1 MSLQGPGG
9 DRNIVRNRH
18 LSPPSF
24 KLTAPVIT
32 GPTGPAPPS
41 PTATGPSATGPST
54 TGPALPGAT
63 GPGTP
68 GSDSPPGTPGSD
80 SPPGTPVGGPITI
93 DLAATGPAPPPLA
106 ATGPA
111 PPPPGATGPAPP
123 PLAATG
129 PAPPPAATGPTPPPP
144 AATGPTPPP
153 PGATGPT
160 PPPPGATG
168 PTPPPPPPGAT
179 GPSVATVVPIIQPTT
194 SMGPHIFVVIG
205 TEAFD
210 LSASVAEPILGGPNV
225 LERTDFNLRF
235 RPNPSN
241 PRGKALYD
249 VVVKYWRTETIL
261 GKSKSVTMPTGP
273 KPPGRLQKMY
283 DSLPMMEGGG
293 PDIFRIP
300 CIPGD
305 IELLKEAFNNYKQ
318 FLQSKID
325 ELKTESSEKSYW
337 TIQRDYVIRYLEA
350 LNGPINKNTCIDAAE
365 AIVVDVDK
373 PAGKPSDGTDYYAII
388 PKVFYLL
395 YTNAKQRVPLVT
407 KDIFDR
413 YPSLGQNAKEYMNQ
427 LLTNTAGPFEG
438 DRGIYDMA
446 TGVVEIFYLLP
457 KLFPDLY
464 GHLIPD
470 RKSVEDLAKKK
481 AGLGT
486 DEKGTSDKPGGDK
499 PGPLPDIKGTLLPI
513 LDKFKGLPGPTGEL
527 IIAAIE
533 NALKAYSEGKMDEA
547 LAQIAEAFTK
557 LQGYI
562 DELLLHTN
570 KLAEG
575 VASTVQAYND
585 LQAKRIKALTGT
597 EKYDGDLSKII
608 PALSSL
614 ADLETDP
621 AKKERFQTLLSTEAA
636 LDDAIIK
643 AKARVVEAEK
653 KLADATSAAS
663 SAATGAT
670 GPTSTGTNEALEKAK
685 AELAEVTAKLAAA
698 QADHAELEKAKAR
711 ITELEAQL
719 AKAVADLEAALAAGG
734 TDKTGLEAAQAKV
747 AELTAALEAA
757 KAEDPRIKTLETELA
772 AAKQA
777 LLAAQASLKEAQDAL
792 AKGTDTDKAA
802 LAAADARIAAL
813 TAQVQAAEAAR
824 AEIESRL
831 TALQAE
837 LEALRKE
844 KNKVDPNTARY
855 RKERDAARA
864 AIEALKASQTGSESE
879 KQAEIDRL
887 LALLKELEGE
897 LDKAKVWYDAHKGDE
912 TMIATLQGQLAAAQ
926 QELAAAR
933 AAQGEGN
940 GNIAE
945 LEAKV
950 RELESQI
957 AAAMRKQAEDKA
969 TIDRLRADR
978 NAWKAKAEE
987 GDDHEQHIGQ
997 LESELAAVK
1006 AALEAAQSRL
1016 PAGERDHSDLVAAQ
1030 AQIKDLL
1037 AQVQKLSDDLS
1048 RIRAER
1054 EGLKGQLAAEQQK
1067 NLLVIDDLERRLRE
1081 AAANLA
1087 KAQAAS
1093 RQGAATQAE
1102 VAAAEDQVRSLQ
1114 AELDE
1119 ANKLAARY
1127 RGERDAAKAE
1137 IERLSAQLRDA
1148 LSKADSVIK
1157 GLQGKGGQ
1165 TEQALAQSAADLAAL
1180 RKRLADADAMT
1191 AKLRQ
1196 ERDAARQEAAQADQE
1211 AVSAIR
1217 ERDEALRRLAA
1228 AKSGAEHSARD
1239 VQEAMGAAAGMIQK
1253 IAGQRDD
1260 AIASKKRLYAD
1271 ISQHIQG
1278 LMREIGQQAVQL
1290 RGLGNLASAQKLGS
1304 AMSASLN
1311 QPLVDGVPVAG
1322 QANIQT
1328 FERGIDTLL
1337 RYLTDLDQNYS
1348 RWVAKFEGDLQDARR
1363 RSPPQAQL
1371 PQPQTQLPQP
1381 YRPPSPVA
1389 QLQQSP
1395 RGSNSWSQ
1403 GSPEEEGD
1411 FKLKINFGK
1420 QTEVY
1425 TVSVRGSRSQANTES
1440 GFIDKVRKAFEPTA
1454 VKASPNV
1461 DWKRQLRTYL
1471 EGQKIALTTLQAA
1484 IDRLIRS
1491 NYRIEYMYYDG
1502 DNAATDNGYMP
1513 QPGQRPVYRG
1523 GATNMDSIPKPIRV
1537 SPDDLSPIVA
1547 EQSAWED
1554 ANDAYNAIE
1563 PEYQSLLPEPSDP
1576 APISSLVE
1584 PFNKYIE
1591 ENAEDDPLEEARSA
1605 VGMLSPEQVEKS
1617 LADVESPELE
1627 HITPLYEKALP
1638 RVGKAWIPIM
1648 VRADMLKNLLE

>member
-1 MSLQGPGG
+1 
-9 DRNIVRNRH
+9 
-18 LSPPSF
+18 
-24 KLTAPVIT
+24 
-32 GPTGPAPPS
+32 
-41 PTATGPSATGPST
+41 
-54 TGPALPGAT
+54 
-63 GPGTP
+63 
-68 GSDSPPGTPGSD
+68 
-80 SPPGTPVGGPITI
+80 
-93 DLAATGPAPPPLA
+93 
-106 ATGPA
+106 
-111 PPPPGATGPAPP
+111 
-123 PLAATG
+123 
-129 PAPPPAATGPTPPPP
+129 
-144 AATGPTPPP
+144 
-153 PGATGPT
+153 
-160 PPPPGATG
+160 
-168 PTPPPPPPGAT
+168 
-179 GPSVATVVPIIQPTT
+179 
-194 SMGPHIFVVIG
+194 MGPHIFVVIG

-210 LSASVAEPILGGPNV
+210 LSGSVPEPVLGAPNV
-225 LERTDFNLRF
+225 LERNDFDLRF
-235 RPNPSN
+235 KTGASI
-241 PRGKALYD
+241 PRAKALYD

-261 GKSKSVTMPTGP
+261 GKSKSVTMPTAP

-283 DSLPMMEGGG
+283 DRLPMMEGGG

-337 TIQRDYVIRYLEA
+337 TIQHDYVERYLKA
-350 LNGPINKNTCIDAAE
+350 LNGPIDKNTCIDAAE
-365 AIVVDVDK
+365 AVVIDVDK
-373 PAGKPSDGTDYYAII
+373 APGKPSDGTDYYAII

-407 KDIFDR
+407 KDIFDK
-413 YPSLGQNAKEYMNQ
+413 YPSLGQNAKEYLNQ

-486 DEKGTSDKPGGDK
+486 DEKGTDDKPGGDK

-513 LDKFKGLPGPTGEL
+513 LGKFKGLPGPTGDL

-575 VASTVQAYND
+575 VALTVQAYND
-585 LQAKRIKALTGT
+585 LQAKRIKGLTGT

-621 AKKERFQTLLSTEAA
+621 TKKERFQTLLSTEAA
-636 LDDAIIK
+636 LDDAITK
-643 AKARVVEAEK
+643 AKARVIEVEK
-653 KLADATSAAS
+653 KLADAA
-663 SAATGAT
+663 AT
-670 GPTSTGTNEALEKAK
+670 GPTSGATSKELEAAK
-685 AELAEVTAKLAAA
+685 AQLAEVTAKLAAA
-698 QADHAELEKAKAR
+698 QAEHAELEKAKAR

-719 AKAVADLEAALAAGG
+719 AKAIADLNAALASGS

-757 KAEDPRIKTLETELA
+757 KAEDPRIKSLEAELA
-772 AAKQA
+772 AANAA
-777 LLAAQASLKEAQDAL
+777 LKAAQASLKEAQEAL
-792 AKGTDTDKAA
+792 AKGTGTDKAA
-802 LAAADARIAAL
+802 LAAAEARIAAL
-813 TAQVQAAEAAR
+813 TAQVQASEAAKS
-824 AEIESRL
+824 ALESQL
-831 TALQAE
+831 AALQAE
-837 LEALRKE
+837 LDALKKTKLE
-844 KNKVDPNTARY
+844 DDPRMKRY
-855 RKERDAARA
+855 RKERDIARA
-864 AIEALKASQTGSESE
+864 ALTALQASQTGSESE
-879 KQAEIDRL
+879 KQKEIDRL
-887 LALLKELEGE
+887 LALIAGLEAQLKEAEDWRLQ
-897 LDKAKVWYDAHKGDE
+897 HQGDE
-912 TMIATLQGQLAAAQ
+912 TAIASLEGQLAAAQ
-926 QELAAAR
+926 QELEAAR

-940 GNIAE
+940 GNISE

-950 RELESQI
+950 RGLEAQI
-957 AAAMRKQAEDKA
+957 AAAMKKQAEDKA
-969 TIDRLRADR
+969 TIDRLRAER

-987 GDDHEQHIGQ
+987 GDDHEQHIAQ

-1006 AALEAAQSRL
+1006 AALEAAQSKL
-1016 PAGERDHSDLVAAQ
+1016 PAGERDHSDLVAAR

-1067 NLLVIDDLERRLRE
+1067 NRLVIEDLERRLRE

-1093 RQGAATQAE
+1093 REGAGTEAELATANDLVRNLQG
-1102 VAAAEDQVRSLQ
+1102 
-1114 AELDE
+1114 ELDE
-1119 ANKLAARY
+1119 ANKLASRY
-1127 RGERDAAKAE
+1127 KSERDQARAE
-1137 IERLSAQLRDA
+1137 IERLSGQLRDA
-1148 LSKADSVIK
+1148 LSKADSVIR

-1165 TEQALAQSAADLAAL
+1165 TEQALAQSAAELAAL
-1180 RKRLADADAMT
+1180 RKSLADADAMS
-1191 AKLRQ
+1191 ARLRQ
-1196 ERDAARQEAAQADQE
+1196 ERDAARLAATQADKEAAD
-1211 AVSAIR
+1211 AVRA
-1217 ERDEALRRLAA
+1217 RDDALRRLAA
-1228 AKSGAEHSARD
+1228 LQTGAEHSARD
-1239 VQEAMGAAAGMIQK
+1239 AKEAMGAAAGMIQK

-1260 AIASKKRLYAD
+1260 AIKSKMRLYGE

-1290 RGLGNLASAQKLGS
+1290 RGLGNLASAQRLGQ
-1304 AMSASLN
+1304 AMSAPLN
-1311 QPLVDGVPVAG
+1311 QPLVEGLPVAG
-1322 QANIQT
+1322 QQNIQT

-1348 RWVAKFEGDLQDARR
+1348 QWVAKFEGDLQDARR
-1363 RSPPQAQL
+1363 RSSQV
-1371 PQPQTQLPQP
+1371 QPQVQP
-1381 YRPPSPVA
+1381 YRPPSPV
-1389 QLQQSP
+1389 QPQVQSP

-1411 FKLKINFGK
+1411 FMLKINFGK

-1425 TVSVRGSRSQANTES
+1425 RVSVRGSRAQANTES

-1454 VKASPNV
+1454 VKASPGV
-1461 DWKRQLRTYL
+1461 DWKNQLRTYL
-1471 EGQKIALTTLQAA
+1471 ERQKIALVTLQAA

-1502 DNAATDNGYMP
+1502 DNAATNNGYMP
-1513 QPGQRPVYRG
+1513 QPGQRPAYRG
-1523 GATNMDSIPKPIRV
+1523 GATNLDSIPKPIRV

-1554 ANDAYNAIE
+1554 ANDAYNAME
-1563 PEYQSLLPEPSDP
+1563 PEHQELIPEPSDP

-1591 ENAEDDPLEEARSA
+1591 ENAEDDPLDEARNA

>member
-1 MSLQGPGG
+1 
-9 DRNIVRNRH
+9 
-18 LSPPSF
+18 
-24 KLTAPVIT
+24 
-32 GPTGPAPPS
+32 
-41 PTATGPSATGPST
+41 
-54 TGPALPGAT
+54 
-63 GPGTP
+63 
-68 GSDSPPGTPGSD
+68 
-80 SPPGTPVGGPITI
+80 
-93 DLAATGPAPPPLA
+93 
-106 ATGPA
+106 
-111 PPPPGATGPAPP
+111 
-123 PLAATG
+123 
-129 PAPPPAATGPTPPPP
+129 
-144 AATGPTPPP
+144 
-153 PGATGPT
+153 
-160 PPPPGATG
+160 
-168 PTPPPPPPGAT
+168 
-179 GPSVATVVPIIQPTT
+179 
-194 SMGPHIFVVIG
+194 MGPHIFVVIG

-210 LSASVAEPILGGPNV
+210 LSGSVPEPILGAPNV
-225 LERTDFNLRF
+225 LERNDFDLRF
-235 RPNPSN
+235 KTGASI
-241 PRGKALYD
+241 PRAKALYD

-273 KPPGRLQKMY
+273 KPAGKLQKMY

-318 FLQSKID
+318 FLQNKID

-337 TIQRDYVIRYLEA
+337 TIQRDYVVRYLKA
-350 LNGPINKNTCIDAAE
+350 LNGPIDKKTCIDAAE
-365 AIVVDVDK
+365 AVVIDVDK

-407 KDIFDR
+407 KDIFDK
-413 YPSLGQNAKEYMNQ
+413 YPSLGQNAKDYMNQ

-481 AGLGT
+481 AGLAT
-486 DEKGTSDKPGGDK
+486 DEKGTDDKPSGDK
-499 PGPLPDIKGTLLPI
+499 PGPLPDVKGTLLPI
-513 LDKFKGLPGPTGEL
+513 LGKFKGLPGPTGDL
-527 IIAAIE
+527 IVAAIE

-547 LAQIAEAFTK
+547 LAQIADAFTK

-575 VASTVQAYND
+575 VALTIQAYND
-585 LQAKRIKALTGT
+585 LQTKRIKGLTST

-621 AKKERFQTLLSTEAA
+621 TKKDRFQTLLSTEAA
-636 LDDAIIK
+636 LDDAITK
-643 AKARVVEAEK
+643 AKARVIDAEK
-653 KLADATSAAS
+653 KLAATS
-663 SAATGAT
+663 TAT
-670 GPTSTGTNEALEKAK
+670 GPTGPATGSPELEAAK

-719 AKAVADLEAALAAGG
+719 AKAVADLNAALAAGS

-757 KAEDPRIKTLETELA
+757 KAEDPRIKSLEAELA
-772 AAKQA
+772 AANAA
-777 LLAAQASLKEAQDAL
+777 LKAAQASLKDAQDAL
-792 AKGTDTDKAA
+792 AKGTGTNKEA
-802 LAAADARIAAL
+802 LAAAEARITAL
-813 TAQVQAAEAAR
+813 TAQVQAAEAAKT
-824 AEIESRL
+824 ALESRL
-831 TALQAE
+831 AALQAE
-837 LEALRKE
+837 LDALKQE
-844 KNKVDPNTARY
+844 GAKVDPNTARY
-855 RKERDAARA
+855 RQERDTARA
-864 AIEALKASQTGSESE
+864 ALAALQASQTGNESE
-879 KQAEIDRL
+879 KQKEIDRL
-887 LALLKELEGE
+887 LALIKQLEDNLKT
-897 LDKAKVWYDAHKGDE
+897 ANAWYDAHKGDE
-912 TMIATLQGQLAAAQ
+912 TAIATLQGQLAAAQ
-926 QELAAAR
+926 QELEAAR
-933 AAQGEGN
+933 AAQGEAT

-950 RELESQI
+950 RDLEAQI
-957 AAAMRKQAEDKA
+957 AAAMKKQAEDKA
-969 TIDRLRADR
+969 TIDRLRAERDS
-978 NAWKAKAEE
+978 WKAKAEE
-987 GDDHEQHIGQ
+987 GDDHEEHIAQ

-1006 AALEAAQSRL
+1006 AALEAAQNRL
-1016 PAGERDHSDLVAAQ
+1016 PEGERDHSDLVAAR

-1067 NLLVIDDLERRLRE
+1067 NRLVIEDLEGRLRE

-1093 RQGAATQAE
+1093 REGAST
-1102 VAAAEDQVRSLQ
+1102 Q
-1114 AELDE
+1114 AELDAAKDLVRNLQGE
-1119 ANKLAARY
+1119 LDKANKLALRY
-1127 RGERDAAKAE
+1127 KSERDQERAE
-1137 IERLSAQLRDA
+1137 VERLSAELRDA
-1148 LSKADSVIK
+1148 LSKADSVIR

-1165 TEQALAQSAADLAAL
+1165 TEQALAQSVAELAAL
-1180 RKRLADADAMT
+1180 RKSLADADAMS
-1191 AKLRQ
+1191 ARLRQ
-1196 ERDAARQEAAQADQE
+1196 ERDAARLSAAQADKE
-1211 AVSAIR
+1211 AADAVRA
-1217 ERDEALRRLAA
+1217 RDDALRRLAA
-1228 AKSGAEHSARD
+1228 LQTGAEHSARD
-1239 VQEAMGAAAGMIQK
+1239 AKEAMGAAAGMIQK

-1260 AIASKKRLYAD
+1260 AIKSKMRLYGE

-1290 RGLGNLASAQKLGS
+1290 RSLGNLASAQNLSS

-1311 QPLVDGVPVAG
+1311 QPLVEGVPVAG

-1337 RYLTDLDQNYS
+1337 KYLTDLDQNYS
-1348 RWVAKFEGDLQDARR
+1348 RWVAKFEGDLQAARR
-1363 RSPPQAQL
+1363 QSPS
-1371 PQPQTQLPQP
+1371 PQPDDRLYRPQSPAQP
-1381 YRPPSPVA
+1381 YRPPSPVP
-1389 QLQQSP
+1389 QYVPQPRQPQPQSP
-1395 RGSNSWSQ
+1395 RGSNSWSE
-1403 GSPEEEGD
+1403 GSPQEEGD
-1411 FKLKINFGK
+1411 FRIKISLGN
-1420 QTEVY
+1420 QTEEY
-1425 TVSVRGSRSQANTES
+1425 NVSVSASRLGANVEG
-1440 GFIDKVRKAFEPTA
+1440 GFIDKVRKAFEPAA

-1461 DWKRQLRTYL
+1461 NWKNQLRTYL
-1471 EGQKIALTTLQAA
+1471 EGQKIALNTIKPAS
-1484 IDRLIRS
+1484 DRLMSRF
-1491 NYRIEYMYYDG
+1491 NYRITYMYYDG
-1502 DNAATDNGYMP
+1502 DNSASNNGHMP
-1513 QPGQRPVYRG
+1513 QYSQRPAYRG

-1554 ANDAYNAIE
+1554 ANDAYNAME
-1563 PEYQSLLPEPSDP
+1563 PEHKELIPEPSDP

>member
-1 MSLQGPGG
+1 
-9 DRNIVRNRH
+9 
-18 LSPPSF
+18 
-24 KLTAPVIT
+24 
-32 GPTGPAPPS
+32 
-41 PTATGPSATGPST
+41 
-54 TGPALPGAT
+54 
-63 GPGTP
+63 
-68 GSDSPPGTPGSD
+68 
-80 SPPGTPVGGPITI
+80 
-93 DLAATGPAPPPLA
+93 
-106 ATGPA
+106 
-111 PPPPGATGPAPP
+111 
-123 PLAATG
+123 
-129 PAPPPAATGPTPPPP
+129 
-144 AATGPTPPP
+144 
-153 PGATGPT
+153 
-160 PPPPGATG
+160 
-168 PTPPPPPPGAT
+168 
-179 GPSVATVVPIIQPTT
+179 
-194 SMGPHIFVVIG
+194 
-205 TEAFD
+205 
-210 LSASVAEPILGGPNV
+210 
-225 LERTDFNLRF
+225 
-235 RPNPSN
+235 
-241 PRGKALYD
+241 
-249 VVVKYWRTETIL
+249 
-261 GKSKSVTMPTGP
+261 
-273 KPPGRLQKMY
+273 MY

-337 TIQRDYVIRYLEA
+337 TIQRDYVTRYLEA

-365 AIVVDVDK
+365 AIVVDIDK

-513 LDKFKGLPGPTGEL
+513 LDKFKGLPGPTAEL

-562 DELLLHTN
+562 DELLLHSN
-570 KLAEG
+570 KLTEG
-575 VASTVQAYND
+575 VASTVKAYND
-585 LQAKRIKALTGT
+585 LQTKRIAALTGT

-653 KLADATSAAS
+653 KLADATTSTAS
-663 SAATGAT
+663 

-719 AKAVADLEAALAAGG
+719 AKAVADLQAALAAGG

-757 KAEDPRIKTLETELA
+757 KAEDPRIKALEAELA

-777 LLAAQASLKEAQDAL
+777 LLAAQASLKDAQDAL
-792 AKGTDTDKAA
+792 AKGTGTDKAA
-802 LAAADARIAAL
+802 LAAAEARIAAL

-824 AEIESRL
+824 ADIESKL

-837 LEALRKE
+837 LDALKKKKLE
-844 KNKVDPNTARY
+844 DDPRMLRY

-879 KQAEIDRL
+879 KQKEIDRL
-887 LALLKELEGE
+887 LARLKELEGI
-897 LDKAKVWYDAHKGDE
+897 LDEANAWFEAHKGDE
-912 TMIATLQGQLAAAQ
+912 TVIATLQGQLAAAQ

-940 GNIAE
+940 SNVAE

-950 RELESQI
+950 RALKAEI
-957 AAAMRKQAEDKA
+957 DAAKLKQEQDRA
-969 TIDRLRADR
+969 TIDRLRAER
-978 NAWKAKAEE
+978 NKWKAKAEE

-1016 PAGERDHSDLVAAQ
+1016 PAGERDHSDLVAAR

-1067 NLLVIDDLERRLRE
+1067 NRLVIEDLERRLRE

-1087 KAQAAS
+1087 AS
-1093 RQGAATQAE
+1093 TQGAASQAE

-1114 AELDE
+1114 GELDE

-1148 LSKADSVIK
+1148 LSKADSVIR

-1180 RKRLADADAMT
+1180 RKRLSDADEINAR
-1191 AKLRQ
+1191 LRQ
-1196 ERDAARQEAAQADQE
+1196 ERDAARQAAAQADQE
-1211 AVSAIR
+1211 AAAAIR
-1217 ERDEALRRLAA
+1217 ARDDALRKLAA
-1228 AKSGAEHSARD
+1228 AQSGAEHSARD

-1253 IAGQRDD
+1253 IAGQRDE
-1260 AIASKKRLYAD
+1260 AIASKKKLYSE

-1290 RGLGNLASAQKLGS
+1290 RGLGNLASAQRLGS

-1348 RWVAKFEGDLQDARR
+1348 QWVAKFEGDLQEARR
-1363 RSPPQAQL
+1363 RSPPA
-1371 PQPQTQLPQP
+1371 QPQAQLPQP
-1381 YRPPSPVA
+1381 YRPPSPVQPQA
-1389 QLQQSP
+1389 QAP

-1471 EGQKIALTTLQAA
+1471 EGQKIALITLQAA

-1513 QPGQRPVYRG
+1513 QPGQRPAYRG

-1563 PEYQSLLPEPSDP
+1563 PEYQSLLPAPSDP